1 MKKTLLTIKILKN
14 ITKYQEKSFTNIS
27 RKNDNLKFINM
38 KEKDKIIKNESG
50 NNKLQIDSFCFS
62 FGNLTNESNFKIVVI
77 DDHKFVRDSI
87 VNLIKKVLKLL

>member
-50 NNKLQIDSFCFS
+50 NNKLQIDSFS
-62 FGNLTNESNFKIVVI
+62 LSWEIY
-77 DDHKFVRDSI
+77 
-87 VNLIKKVLKLL
+87 